1 MHLIVR
7 CFLLCS
13 SRNHCKYLSWQND
26 IPSKFSFSLHPAGL
40 RIRVVFSVVFS
51 ISSSFLCSATWS
63 VSLNWIATLGFAFNL
78 NIITRARIHKEND
91 KWADRNRRKTT
102 RKREMQIIFCSEQ
115 QNREKSLNLTILFEV
130 YLLIFDGNAENEEN
144 KNQKRKNSFQC
155 ERLGINS
162 VEFLLEAR
170 WDAKNE

>member
-1 MHLIVR
+1 MHLIFR

-63 VSLNWIATLGFAFNL
+63 VSLNRIATLGFAFNL

-102 RKREMQIIFCSEQ
+102 RKREMQIIFSRATKP
-115 QNREKSLNLTILFEV
+115 REKFKFDYFIRSLSAHFRWKRRKWE
-130 YLLIFDGNAENEEN
+130 
-144 KNQKRKNSFQC
+144 KQKPK
-155 ERLGINS
+155 
-162 VEFLLEAR
+162 
-170 WDAKNE
+170 AKK